1 MVCSN
6 RDLWSQQVPWRHT
19 LLFTSNVQILNLNRV
34 TRRPLLPGHVLF
46 LRPKKLIPKSSGILP
61 RRIFVIW
68 LSQLKPLRTAEL
80 ERLRTV
86 EIEPTYYQ
94 WHPTFTIWGFSC
106 FLIDLKHEA
115 CTATSP
121 VALSLFDTM
130 NYIHTDYSRVL
141 QQSNV
146 TIMYRLYRIIYLNML
161 NHKFLTWLKKY
172 SPHRY

>member
-6 RDLWSQQVPWRHT
+6 RDLWLQQVPWRHT

-61 RRIFVIW
+61 RRIFIIW
-68 LSQLKPLRTAEL
+68 SPQLKPLWTAEL
-80 ERLRTV
+80 ECLRTV
-86 EIEPTYYQ
+86 ELEPIYYQ
-94 WHPTFTIWGFSC
+94 WHPTFYMRFSC

-115 CTATSP
+115 RTATCP

-130 NYIHTDYSRVL
+130 NYTHTDYSRVL
-141 QQSNV
+141 QQSNI
-146 TIMYRLYRIIYLNML
+146 T
-161 NHKFLTWLKKY
+161 
-172 SPHRY
+172 